1 MSADTTEG
9 SGVVD
14 LGEDAVMSAEG
25 SGVVEL
31 GEDAFAVEDAAP
43 ASGGGSDVLNL
54 GINEV
59 VEEVPMPAGD
69 SGVVDLGDEGV
80 VEEDAHA
87 AKVESD
93 VIDLGMDEVIEE
105 VPASADSGVVDLG
118 EDMVVED
125 EMVAAGDSGVVDLG
139 DDMVL
144 DETELDQP
152 ALDGSGSA
160 VALGQEPR
168 AYEGGSAS
176 GATLSPR
183 RSSRASAWI
192 CRAPMRSMRSRP
204 WTCPWKWLTCRT
216 NRPRS
221 TCPTLPRPTEIP
233 ISSASSSGVSADAEE
248 MDLEALL
255 NSVGDSSAS
264 GNQCAAEEA
273 ANIPLEEVEVES
285 DVIDL
290 SAMGDRSGPESASG
304 VHSEEEVDLEALL
317 EAESAAS
324 KKSDQ
329 LAKKSGKKKPPVE
342 PDLAEVDLGAIQ
354 PTGADDLPLE
364 TVEEEGIDLSS
375 VEVDVESGAGS
386 GVLATDEVIEE
397 GGFETLDEPV
407 EEVGFETLDEAR
419 DEEDREAAE
428 APEEEVEEEPV
439 AAKGR
444 KKAADDE
451 EEEVEE
457 EEIDKKPAKPR
468 SRVMAWAGGTAIGVL
483 VGAGACAGALFLNV
497 IPGDWLPKQ
506 QARGTAGNANQR
518 SWK

>member
-1 MSADTTEG
+1 MDMPLEMAD
-9 SGVVD
+9 
-14 LGEDAVMSAEG
+14 L
-25 SGVVEL
+25 
-31 GEDAFAVEDAAP
+31 P
-43 ASGGGSDVLNL
+43 
-54 GINEV
+54 
-59 VEEVPMPAGD
+59 
-69 SGVVDLGDEGV
+69 DE
-80 VEEDAHA
+80 
-87 AKVESD
+87 S
-93 VIDLGMDEVIEE
+93 
-105 VPASADSGVVDLG
+105 
-118 EDMVVED
+118 
-125 EMVAAGDSGVVDLG
+125 
-139 DDMVL
+139 
-144 DETELDQP
+144 
-152 ALDGSGSA
+152 SA
-160 VALGQEPR
+160 VN
-168 AYEGGSAS
+168 
-176 GATLSPR
+176 LSD
-183 RSSRASAWI
+183 
-192 CRAPMRSMRSRP
+192 APK
-204 WTCPWKWLTCRT
+204 T
-216 NRPRS
+216 
-221 TCPTLPRPTEIP
+221 TEIP

-264 GNQCAAEEA
+264 GNQRTAEEA

-407 EEVGFETLDEAR
+407 EEVGFETLDEAH

-468 SRVMAWAGGTAIGVL
+468 SRVMAWVGGTAIGAL
-483 VGAGACAGALFLNV
+483 VGAGACDQGAVLERDSRRLASETAGC
-497 IPGDWLPKQ
+497 
-506 QARGTAGNANQR
+506 GTAGNADRNP
-518 SWK
+518 WK